1 VEGENKI
8 GCQLLPRWQHGQ
20 NLMLYILFYSGK
32 ITKMEISQKA
42 AENEQKI
49 KMIIMF

>member
-20 NLMLYILFYSGK
+20 NLILYILFYSVK
-32 ITKMEISQKA
+32 ITKMEITQKA
-42 AENEQKI
+42 TKKWAEN
-49 KMIIMF
+49 